1 MVEWL
6 RPLVKMAAAVEMK
19 ICVIDGIIVR
29 GGYVRMRE
37 APTYQIIIHLH
48 IAVIGRDGTLTV
60 VCNGPIS
67 LDAI

>member
-29 GGYVRMRE
+29 GGYVRIRE
-37 APTYQIIIHLH
+37 VPTYQIIIHLD